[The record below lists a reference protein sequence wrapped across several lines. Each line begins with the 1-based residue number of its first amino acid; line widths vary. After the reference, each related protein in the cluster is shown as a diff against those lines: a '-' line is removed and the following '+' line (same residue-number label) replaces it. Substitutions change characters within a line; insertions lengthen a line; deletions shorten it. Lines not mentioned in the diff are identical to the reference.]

1 MRIIS
6 YIVDSSGVGVIDKD
20 LNAIIDSRITMSGT
34 PARVD
39 DRTIYLK
46 IVER

>member
-6 YIVDSSGVGVIDKD
+6 YIVDSSGSGVIDKD
-20 LNAIIDSRITMSGT
+20 LNAAIDSRITTSGT